1 MRKLFYTILILLPG
15 LCFGQD
21 FVLDNLTNSR
31 WTSEIKVSDFTI
43 GGLKEIGLTKLKAP
57 VDSIKNDISIWEF
70 SDKDLKIVSYENG
83 KGSDPLIV
91 KCSYDYDKNKRLMRI
106 YHFSQ
111 DSSFWEYSLGII
123 STGNYILMTKK
134 N

>member
-1 MRKLFYTILILLPG
+1 MRQLFFILLIVLPG

-31 WTSEIKVSDFTI
+31 WSSGIKVTDFNI
-43 GGLKEIGLTKLKAP
+43 GGLKEIGLSKLKVP
-57 VDSIKNDISIWEF
+57 IDSIKNDVSIWEF
-70 SDKDLKIVSYENG
+70 SDKELKILNYKNG
-83 KGSDPLIV
+83 QGLNSLIV
-91 KCSYDYDKNKRLMRI
+91 KCTYDYDKNKRVIRI

-123 STGNYILMTKK
+123 SSGNYILMTRK